1 MILTFKKSL
10 SFLTPL
16 LVSFIINQSPSINNY
31 IPQIIAITSI
41 IILLLL
47 IFWHRIYSSS
57 IIFLISII
65 ILSTG
70 TINSPFFFLNYFLL
84 FTLAFQNSPLINL
97 EYSLFIILIYSYN
110 LNSLTSVISL
120 LSLLLITPLT
130 WLISKQQE
138 TKNRDEKILSQDE
151 TDFLLWISLR
161 LKKSLREII
170 DLSSDHQTKKI
181 AKNLLKDSEKL
192 SRSIDQNSDE
202 T

>member
-1 MILTFKKSL
+1 MILTLKKSFI
-10 SFLTPL
+10 FLVPL
-16 LVSFIINQSPSINNY
+16 FFSFIVNQSQIVKNY
-31 IPQIIAITSI
+31 IPQIIAVTSI
-41 IILLLL
+41 LILLLL
-47 IFWHRIYSSS
+47 IFYHRLYPSF

-70 TINSPFFFLNYFLL
+70 AINSPFFFLNYFLL
-84 FTLAFQNSPLINL
+84 FTLAFQNTPLINL
-97 EYSLFIILIYSYN
+97 EYSLFIILIYSYS
-110 LNSLTSVISL
+110 LNSLTSIISL

-138 TKNRDEKILSQDE
+138 VKNNNEKILSQDE

-170 DLSSDHQTKKI
+170 DLSSNHQAKKI

-202 T
+202 D